1 MDDFE
6 AFDTRRFVGKLLG
19 KGDIETLFST
29 IKDVVGTD
37 EEANKDLVKR
47 IQQGEFS
54 LRDMYDQFA
63 NILKMG
69 PLNKVMENLPGMS
82 NLLKQ
87 GNLKGLDSNQKIKVY
102 MTIMDSMTDAGIY
115 FIIFSTCQP
124 FTNMIFF

>member
-87 GNLKGLDSNQKIKVY
+87 GNLKGLDSNQKIK
-102 MTIMDSMTDAGIY
+102 D
-115 FIIFSTCQP
+115 QE
-124 FTNMIFF
+124 